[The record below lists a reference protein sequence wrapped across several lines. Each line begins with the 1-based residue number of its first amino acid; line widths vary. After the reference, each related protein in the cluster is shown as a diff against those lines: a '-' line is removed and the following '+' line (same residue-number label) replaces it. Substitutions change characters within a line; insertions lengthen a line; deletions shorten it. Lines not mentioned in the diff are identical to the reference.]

1 MEENLKYPEI
11 IAAFKESL
19 EKIKFQD
26 IEVWCSSCPDSI
38 FTWSHLVRR
47 QVDSQFGELDK
58 LVAEYSAQVRA
69 QNEQFAA
76 KLPQLKKD
84 MARTQYLKENLSSLT
99 IEEER
104 QKEPA
109 IFAEI
114 DKELDE
120 YQWDDE
126 PVDAAAA
133 HDKH

>member
-1 MEENLKYPEI
+1 MLLLLRCLI
-11 IAAFKESL
+11 
-19 EKIKFQD
+19 
-26 IEVWCSSCPDSI
+26 W
-38 FTWSHLVRR
+38 VRR

-76 KLPQLKKD
+76 KLPQLEKD
-84 MARTQYLKENLSSLT
+84 MARTRYLKENLSTLT

-104 QKEPA
+104 QSEPA